1 MPFVNALTRVL
12 ELASGRQAGQSTAGA
27 GAGSGANEAARV
39 VPALPAGVVRGL
51 AEAVLSASVCR
62 CGREVATGEGNG
74 CPTHGFS
81 AVSWAR
87 ILPSGTWTEGA
98 EAISSGGGQRSMDSS
113 GGIDDEAAFGSPG
126 GDAKPHREEVDGDG
140 VGGHSPGGT
149 GTSQRRACLVATLRV
164 LSAAC
169 RWPNTRAREEL
180 ARHCRGEGGG
190 LATGLALLCDAL
202 CVRVTELKRR
212 QQGPFRRSYV
222 AGSVKSGR

>member
-1 MPFVNALTRVL
+1 MPFVAALTRVL
-12 ELASGRQAGQSTAGA
+12 DLDSGRQAAQSTAGA
-27 GAGSGANEAARV
+27 GPVADEAVLV
-39 VPALPAGVVRGL
+39 VPALPDGVVRGL
-51 AEAVLSASVCR
+51 AEAVLSASVCH

-87 ILPSGTWTEGA
+87 ILPSGTWTDGA
-98 EAISSGGGQRSMDSS
+98 EAISGGGAHHSMGSA
-113 GGIDDEAAFGSPG
+113 GGIDDEGASSSHG
-126 GDAKPHREEVDGDG
+126 GDAKPDRAEVYAGIAGD
-140 VGGHSPGGT
+140 HSSGGT
-149 GTSQRRACLVATLRV
+149 GTSQRRACLVATLRA

-169 RWPNTRAREEL
+169 RWPCTREEL

-190 LATGLALLCDAL
+190 LVTGMALLCDAL

-222 AGSVKSGR
+222 AGSAESGR

>member
-1 MPFVNALTRVL
+1 MPFVAALTRVL
-12 ELASGRQAGQSTAGA
+12 ELDSGGQAAQTTPGGA
-27 GAGSGANEAARV
+27 GPAADKAVRV
-39 VPALPAGVVRGL
+39 APALPDGVVRGL
-51 AEAVLSASVCR
+51 AEAVLSASICR

-87 ILPSGTWTEGA
+87 VLPSGTWTDGA
-98 EAISSGGGQRSMDSS
+98 EAISGGGQQHGMTSGGGIDGEGTSS
-113 GGIDDEAAFGSPG
+113 SHGGY
-126 GDAKPHREEVDGDG
+126 AKPDRSEVDADR
-140 VGGHSPGGT
+140 VGGHISGGGT
-149 GTSQRRACLVATLRV
+149 GTSQRRACLVATLRA

-169 RWPNTRAREEL
+169 RWPHTREEL

-190 LATGLALLCDAL
+190 LAIGLAVLCDAL